1 MIHLYSRGTKEEII
15 KSSSLVGMNVENIEN
30 LKKDTQNVE
39 EKVEDPKVGI
49 SSQQFI
55 ESI

>member
-30 LKKDTQNVE
+30 QKKDTQNVE

-55 ESI
+55 ESV

>member
-15 KSSSLVGMNVENIEN
+15 KSSSLVGMNIENIEN
-30 LKKDTQNVE
+30 QKKDTQNVE

-55 ESI
+55 GSI

>member
-30 LKKDTQNVE
+30 QKKDTQNVE
-39 EKVEDPKVGI
+39 EKVEDLKVGI

>member
-30 LKKDTQNVE
+30 QKKDTQNVE

>member
-39 EKVEDPKVGI
+39 EKVEDLKVGI